1 MSELSKKINCY
12 QLCVCVDAM
21 EKIYAA
27 EGAAG
32 LWRSTVPSA
41 ILAVNP
47 AVQFMVYEALKRKL
61 QQIFHSQVVAHY
73 WLLYTIQHMH
83 HMRALGL

>member
-1 MSELSKKINCY
+1 
-12 QLCVCVDAM
+12 M

-73 WLLYTIQHMH
+73 
-83 HMRALGL
+83 